1 MADNIH
7 AVQKGSYAPAIQSLE
22 EDQTTNDHELYAAE
36 LGRVQQLAGEYQASS
51 KTFLPLMTKVQ
62 QDQLQAKIRAS
73 HILANAGS
81 LLSNDNAL
89 PYTLN
94 GFQVVL
100 LYQFQALNFI
110 AEDDTSD
117 ALVSLRK
124 SNNMQTVL
132 QQEYQTELADAEA
145 KIKKNKLDPKFMAS
159 LQKQMAATLSAG
171 ASVKSSFLNAMSYYL
186 FALLSES
193 TGDWNNAAAG
203 LKQAIGIMPNNT
215 YLQTALL
222 QALQNQGASESIIQ
236 NYLTAFKMKAVPQA
250 PPNTG
255 TVVVWYDQRLMPPLQ
270 QFSTSIYLPLIAQT
284 QKFSFPVYKA
294 MSFSPTA
301 LEVTATAGDKKDQLP
316 STQMITNV
324 YALAAKQLQE
334 NYPIIFL
341 RESLRILAKAGV
353 VGGLQAASQNN
364 NQSQGQSNAEA
375 FAAIAMQIYNILTSG
390 ADLRSWLTLPDN
402 VQIAQYTLPSQTYD
416 LTFTHINKSVTVK
429 TPVNTSEITLIW
441 VSEYG
446 KQLKAKVFQLGNH
459 PANSTNS

>member
-1 MADNIH
+1 MADNIQ
-7 AVQKGSYAPAIQSLE
+7 AVQKGAYTPAIKALE
-22 EDQTTNDHELYAAE
+22 ADQTTNDHELYAAE
-36 LGRVQQLAGEYQASS
+36 LGRIQQLASQYQASS
-51 KTFLPLMTKVQ
+51 KTFLPLMTQVQ

-73 HILANAGS
+73 HILANTGS

-94 GFQVVL
+94 GFQIVL

-110 AEDDTSD
+110 AEGDTSD

-132 QQEYQTELADAEA
+132 QQEYQTELAEAEA
-145 KIKKNKLDPKFMAS
+145 KIKQNKLDPKFMAS

-193 TGDWNNAAAG
+193 TGDWNDAAAA
-203 LKQAIGIMPNNT
+203 LKQAIGIMPDNT

-222 QALQNQGASESIIQ
+222 HALQNQGASESIIQ
-236 NYLTAFKMKAVPQA
+236 NYLTAFNMDAVPQT

-284 QKFSFPVYKA
+284 QVFSFPVYKA

-301 LEVTATAGDKKDQLP
+301 LEVTATVGDKKNQLP

-353 VGGLQAASQNN
+353 VGGLEAASQKNG
-364 NQSQGQSNAEA
+364 QSQSQSNTEA
-375 FAAIAMQIYNILTSG
+375 FAAVAMQIYSLLTSG

-402 VQIAQYTLPSQTYD
+402 IQISQYALPPQTYD
-416 LTFTHINKSVTVK
+416 LTFTHINKSIMVK
-429 TPVNTSEITLIW
+429 APVSTDEITLIW

-446 KQLKAKVFQLGNH
+446 KQLKAKVFQLGN
-459 PANSTNS
+459 PTESQASS